1 MKQRILIVEDDLAS
15 REVLRWRLGRIGDFE
30 IREATNGQEALEAV
44 AADPPDCILMD
55 LKMPVLDGW
64 EATRQIRARKIERH
78 VPIIAI
84 TAQAMAHDEERA
96 LVAGCDAY
104 LAKPITHN
112 NQIAEKIA
120 LLMQAE
126 PGADMMSTDV
136 RYVH

>member
-1 MKQRILIVEDDLAS
+1 
-15 REVLRWRLGRIGDFE
+15 
-30 IREATNGQEALEAV
+30 
-44 AADPPDCILMD
+44 MD

-64 EATRQIRARKIERH
+64 EATRQIRARKIERD
-78 VPIIAI
+78 VLIIAV

-96 LVAGCDAY
+96 LVAGCDGY

-120 LLMQAE
+120 LLLRAE
-126 PGADMMSTDV
+126 PGADMMSTDA